1 MTALLIAIIMALVI
15 TAYQVTSTKANEGI
29 KKKATRTNVELQKQ
43 VTQEWWDKLA
53 PELDIVIQDASVY
66 HYIDTLYDKYGMP
79 KYYYMSLPPEGV
91 MALYEKDKLKSDE
104 YEREKESMRLY
115 KYDCAVCKKENTAG
129 LEYYLAVKDISV
141 LYSRNRTVRQRIY
154 ENLLEPDTFKGYRTT
169 NLLAKQYLEWLVYEL
184 TQKTMSEKGFAMSRD
199 GIHESE
205 WQEHEKK
212 MRQFKKNKEK
222 YPWKF
227 R

>member
-1 MTALLIAIIMALVI
+1 MTALLIAIIIALVI
-15 TAYQVTSTKANEGI
+15 TAYQVTNAKANENI
-29 KKKATRTNVELQKQ
+29 MKKATRTNVELQKQ

-91 MALYEKDKLKSDE
+91 IALYEKNKLRCDE
-104 YEREKESMRLY
+104 DERRDESIRLY
-115 KYDCAVCKKENTAG
+115 KYDCAVCKKQNTAD
-129 LEYYLAVKDISV
+129 LKYYLAVKDISV
-141 LYSRNRTVRQRIY
+141 LYTRNRTVRQRIY
-154 ENLLEPDTFKGYRTT
+154 ENSLEPDTLGYRTT
-169 NLLAKQYLEWLVYEL
+169 NSLAKQYLEWLIYEL
-184 TQKTMSEKGFAMSRD
+184 TQKTMYEKGFAMSRD

-212 MRQFKKNKEK
+212 MQQFKENKEK